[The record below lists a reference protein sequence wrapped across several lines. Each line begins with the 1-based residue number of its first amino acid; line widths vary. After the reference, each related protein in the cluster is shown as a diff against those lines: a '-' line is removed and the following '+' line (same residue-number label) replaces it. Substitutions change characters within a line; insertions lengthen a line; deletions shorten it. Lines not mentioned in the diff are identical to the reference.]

1 MKRTQAIYTFN
12 ANVVFIEDDSHCLIV
27 GLADDADDPS
37 HYLILQSSRDFD
49 EQDIR
54 LGMDRI
60 HLEIGGALQPCYGG
74 LERVALREVSL
85 ELLISGEAR
94 KKLGIDGAIEVVLTD
109 VSCRARLD
117 VALAQMCAANG
128 VPFVA
133 ERK

>member
-1 MKRTQAIYTFN
+1 
-12 ANVVFIEDDSHCLIV
+12 
-27 GLADDADDPS
+27 
-37 HYLILQSSRDFD
+37 
-49 EQDIR
+49 
-54 LGMDRI
+54 MDRL
-60 HLEIGGALQPCYGG
+60 HLEIGGALQPCYGR
-74 LERVALREVSL
+74 LESVVLREVSL

-94 KKLGIDGAIEVVLTD
+94 KKLGIGGAIEVVLTD